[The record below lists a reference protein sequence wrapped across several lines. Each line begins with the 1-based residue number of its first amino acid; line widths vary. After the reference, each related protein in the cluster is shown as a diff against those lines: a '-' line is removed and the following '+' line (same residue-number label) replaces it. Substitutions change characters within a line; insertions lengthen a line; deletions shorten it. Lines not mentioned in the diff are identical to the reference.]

1 LSRRWENRP
10 GNRFE
15 ICSGLHAVAHVL
27 ARDLHVKVLRRPV
40 ESDPKPVRGRRLE
53 LPINQIRRPDER
65 VVRDRGD
72 FVGLAPTG
80 TRQAHIAHQT
90 LDGAASHADV
100 LTVQL
105 GPDLVGAIDEE
116 FLVKEPLDLNL
127 GSYRDLRLQSAFGY
141 DGHMTEMT
149 VELPDDLAE
158 RIQMRAQAEGR
169 SLSEV
174 IAEALGTVLDENP
187 FEFVAAFGSTE
198 VTGASADAYLRRE
211 NFGE

>member
-1 LSRRWENRP
+1 VHLPRLATCPET
-10 GNRFE
+10 
-15 ICSGLHAVAHVL
+15 VKL
-27 ARDLHVKVLRRPV
+27 ARRQPGVYTDGHADHCDNNRDDGQIEHENSPFDSTYPILQIGYDNL
-40 ESDPKPVRGRRLE
+40 ESDVLEVR
-53 LPINQIRRPDER
+53 
-65 VVRDRGD
+65 
-72 FVGLAPTG
+72 
-80 TRQAHIAHQT
+80 
-90 LDGAASHADV
+90 LDGV
-100 LTVQL
+100 PVFTL
-105 GPDLVGAIDEE
+105 GPYHFDGAIDEE
-116 FLVKEPLDLNL
+116 VLVKEPLDLNL